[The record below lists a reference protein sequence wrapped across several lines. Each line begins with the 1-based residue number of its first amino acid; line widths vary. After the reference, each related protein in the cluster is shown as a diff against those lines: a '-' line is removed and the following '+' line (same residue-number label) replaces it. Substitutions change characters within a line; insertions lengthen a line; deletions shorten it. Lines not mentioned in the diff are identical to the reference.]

1 MLPLLRPNP
10 NNTSLPSMPFS
21 AGTQAYNRLP
31 SFLFAYQKD
40 ASEASNNL
48 VDSPNEVASLKAD
61 PREDESAECVLK
73 HKHRNSTST
82 QVSESTDSSP
92 TTTISTADS
101 SALTDPSPSS
111 SPESPVNILP
121 LSSFSSSNQYARNTL
136 DDITMSE
143 NKAIIS
149 ENYDRPMT
157 SPTFRKPRNAKGLA
171 LKLGTQDSLAQMSA
185 PLSPMNFIRPPPM
198 SKPRRKPSNLT
209 LQTSSTQFNSGLPMT
224 FEPPPTPSL
233 RPNNIHHSLS
243 MNSLNMF
250 SPDPRVGGPAGG
262 MRLPTFERSQ
272 VSGLSNTFR
281 KPPPILEMTP
291 GGSQEWREE
300 PSTIRTQLASRQGNE
315 IGGDAFDRPA
325 DEDAKSP
332 GYPDGP
338 IVIYDPLVYLYLEP
352 TVEEALKFDVVM
364 NVASEVKNPFEAK
377 IDGELKKAAGV
388 STFDSMDIDKKEEED
403 IPEPMTAASIQTFRT
418 AFEYLPSDNQTPTAA
433 SPTTPKPP
441 QKQPEYIHIPWEHNT
456 DITKDLMSLCET
468 IEDRV
473 TRGKRV
479 LIHCQQGASRSASLI
494 IAYGLYRNPTLTVDA
509 AYKAAQA
516 RSKYV
521 SPNISLMYSLQDFRK
536 ALQERRARGQGRSP
550 AKHRMALSVD
560 EMDFPSNQKEIPQ
573 TAPLPQSAHPS
584 TLEDRMGLGSGDG
597 QLLHARGNSTPNLRE
612 MSPGPSSAP
621 SAFPWPAIDKKLE
634 ESQMTHKVERPPIS
648 QAQSFPASTPIKA
661 TFPNFGFSH
670 QRNESTDTSNE
681 LFYTPTNN
689 DFSSPMSVDTPPD
702 SQPSSSTAGPGVQG
716 FAAHR
721 EHAAKRKPTPFL
733 SFKPMHP
740 LRSAPPPPPQ
750 AGGEIKERVV
760 TLPPPGNLPETP
772 ALFSPRLLEMAGP
785 AAKNNFGFSV
795 MSSQPSHSS
804 MGFSSMGPPPP
815 PQQPQTALR
824 DNAPSKLEL
833 NVPSMH
839 LGIMSPKAGCFEISP
854 FDEVMDHE
862 EQIDAQVARASPD
875 AKPEDILQTLKP
887 KKSFIFDRTQ
897 LAEAMAKP
905 LPPLPGQLGQSEE
918 SKAVDPR
925 SPPLRGETG
934 IVRSIDD
941 VLEH

>member
-10 NNTSLPSMPFS
+10 AHGSLPSMPFS
-21 AGTQAYNRLP
+21 AGTQAYDRYIP
-31 SFLFAYQKD
+31 SFMSINGYKRD
-40 ASEASNNL
+40 ASNANNS
-48 VDSPNEVASLKAD
+48 VESPNEGASVKED
-61 PREDESAECVLK
+61 PRDEEGAECVLK
-73 HKHRNSTST
+73 HKHRDSTST
-82 QVSESTDSSP
+82 QASESTDSSP

-111 SPESPVNILP
+111 SPESPVTIVP
-121 LSSFSSSNQYARNTL
+121 LSSFSSRSFAVNTL
-136 DDITMSE
+136 DDLTMSE
-143 NKAIIS
+143 NKAIIT

-171 LKLGTQDSLAQMSA
+171 LKLGTQDSLLQASA
-185 PLSPMNFIRPPPM
+185 PPSPMNFIRPAPVP
-198 SKPRRKPSNLT
+198 KPRRKPSNLT
-209 LQTSSTQFNSGLPMT
+209 LQTSSSNFNSGLPMS

-250 SPDPRVGGPAGG
+250 SPDARAGGPPGG
-262 MRLPTFERSQ
+262 MRLPSFERSQ

-300 PSTIRTQLASRQGNE
+300 PSTIRTQLASRADND

-338 IVIYDPLVYLYLEP
+338 IVIYDPFVFLYLEP
-352 TVEEALKFDVVM
+352 TAEEASKFDVVM

-377 IDGELKKAAGV
+377 PKDEQRALSGM
-388 STFDSMDIDKKEEED
+388 STFDSMDIDKKEEEED
-403 IPEPMTAASIQTFRT
+403 IPEPMTAASVQTFRT
-418 AFEYLPSDNQTPTAA
+418 AFEHLPSDNQTPTAT

-456 DITKDLMSLCET
+456 DITKDLMGLCE
-468 IEDRV
+468 IIDDRV
-473 TRGKRV
+473 SKGKKV

-494 IAYGLYRNPTLTVDA
+494 IAYGLYRNPSLTVDA

-536 ALQERRARGQGRSP
+536 ALQGRRERGQGRSP

-560 EMDFPSNQKEIPQ
+560 EIDFHGKEGREPPQ

-584 TLEDRMGLGSGDG
+584 RLEEKGGHGDG

-612 MSPGPSSAP
+612 MSPGSSSAP
-621 SAFPWPAIDKKLE
+621 SALPWPAIDKKLE
-634 ESQMTHKVERPPIS
+634 EGQKPTMGPRSS
-648 QAQSFPASTPIKA
+648 STPTKPFF
-661 TFPNFGFSH
+661 TNFDFSSNH
-670 QRNESTDTSNE
+670 QRNESTDTGNE
-681 LFYTPTNN
+681 LFFTPTNN
-689 DFSSPMSVDTPPD
+689 EFSSPMNVDTPPD
-702 SQPSSSTAGPGVQG
+702 SQPSSSTAGPSLQG
-716 FAAHR
+716 FGAHR
-721 EHAAKRKPTPFL
+721 EHTAKRKPAPFL
-733 SFKPMHP
+733 NFKPMHP
-740 LRSAPPPPPQ
+740 LRSAPPPPPPPAA

-760 TLPPPGNLPETP
+760 TLPPAGNLPDTP
-772 ALFSPRLLEMAGP
+772 ALFSPRLLVMAGP
-785 AAKNNFGFSV
+785 AASNNFGFHAPV
-795 MSSQPSHSS
+795 NAQPSQLS

-815 PQQPQTALR
+815 PVTAQRSDSL
-824 DNAPSKLEL
+824 PKLEL
-833 NVPSMH
+833 GVPSLDM
-839 LGIMSPKAGCFEISP
+839 GIMSPKTGNFEISP
-854 FDEVMDHE
+854 FDEVMGHD
-862 EQIDAQVARASPD
+862 EQLETELAKALPN

-887 KKSFIFDRTQ
+887 KKSFIFDRTKEG
-897 LAEAMAKP
+897 LMEAMAKP
-905 LPPLPGQLGQSEE
+905 LPPLPGQTGGGEKEGLRV
-918 SKAVDPR
+918 VDPR
-925 SPPLRGETG
+925 SPPLRGESG